1 MMKKKKW
8 KILLAVGGIVWLTL
22 QFMIG
27 IDTKGIDFGYE
38 NTEALAAEEGSVE
51 DDCVEANGYCL
62 PFGKDIIFGMTL
74 KD

>member
-27 IDTKGIDFGYE
+27 IDTKGIDFGHE
-38 NTEALAAEEGSVE
+38 NTEALAAEEGSVDE
-51 DDCVEANGYCL
+51 ECVQAEGSCAPLN
-62 PFGKDIIFGMTL
+62 KDAIFGMTL